1 MKEEVIQITTGA
13 RSFAL
18 ALGVAVVL
26 STNNFRPRID
36 DLAHLAHSRSRCSV
50 LLRFNIF
57 GIVELLTQTAEW
69 NSCFQQGT
77 RTYLLKGNF
86 TMTFS
91 EPFQFGRNGEVKVQR
106 RLINCATDNLSIF
119 GRSQAGPIL

>member
-18 ALGVAVVL
+18 ALGVAVVF

-57 GIVELLTQTAEW
+57 GIVDTDSGVEQL
-69 NSCFQQGT
+69 
-77 RTYLLKGNF
+77 
-86 TMTFS
+86 FS
-91 EPFQFGRNGEVKVQR
+91 TGHSHI
-106 RLINCATDNLSIF
+106 LIERKFHYDFL
-119 GRSQAGPIL
+119 